1 MNLLLIDSK
10 IPGLDIFMKSCNQ
23 NTKFVVYHTE
33 FVTFQMLDNK
43 ISSLNVYRYNN
54 LGFVFVNDY
63 TNKLFLDNKTF
74 INYNENREIIEN
86 TTTYFIKYLVR
97 RYSIK
102 NIDFL
107 GCNLLNDFF
116 WKKYFEFIKKQNNIQ
131 VRASDDTTGNLSS
144 GGNWILES
152 TGINVEKMYFNRN
165 IQYWN
170 YLLDNGPTALSSF
183 IITTDSSNNS
193 YSCGKNNQ
201 GQLGI
206 GNTTD
211 KNTFQNIIT
220 NIFGKKVISIVGGN
234 EFALLIT
241 NESQANLYSCGYNVN
256 GQLGLGNNTSPN
268 TTFQNVTINISEKK
282 IIAVSAGVGHSLI
295 ITSEATNNLYSCGK
309 NSEGQLGIGNTTDNN
324 TFQNVTTNINGK
336 NIVFI
341 SAGSFSS
348 YVLTNENSNNLYSC
362 GRNLDGELGLN
373 DNINKTTFQN
383 VTTDISGKKIIHV
396 AGGGSS
402 SYILT
407 NESQNNLYS
416 TGNNDIYGELGL
428 GDYSD
433 RIRYTNV
440 STNISGKKIIS
451 VSPGEQHCCILTS
464 DTSNNLYTCGKNLF
478 GQLGLGYFDSSGINI
493 FKLSSNTIL
502 NKYYNGISSGT
513 NCLLVT
519 TSEVRNNFYVV
530 GRNNTGL
537 LGLNN
542 TTDIN
547 ILTNSSL
554 NIINKK
560 ILLNSLMNLNTPN
573 TSSFLSFNYG
583 TNNITY
589 YTTAQ
594 NRDSNTIYINSLINP
609 ETYFPSLIGI
619 IGQAYTLEPLGTT
632 FANVISFTVNSLYL
646 SNVYY
651 QYNINSELFLM
662 STHNQQLPY
671 YSYDGENITIYT
683 QILFAYL
690 IITTPETKSGSQFSN
705 LNNLIISA
713 TDDPL
718 ILPNTKLNY
727 TFYNTPSVI
736 VNDSNDWDISASIT
750 MSSMFRDSSF
760 NGTITNWKPI
770 NVKDMSYMFY
780 GSNIFNQK
788 LSYNPVNG
796 YWDVS
801 SVTNMESIFN
811 ESTLFNNSQTLKGV
825 TEPMNWQ
832 LNPNVNLTND
842 ISNSG
847 LTVANAQSL
856 APDLLLYIN
865 IGVLSENS
873 GTSNYNFIFNN
884 EDNSVGT
891 SNTVNGSSKYTF
903 LCSRYN
909 IAGDSLWNFKID
921 CSSSQLS
928 DGSMSSD
935 LSRNLCIS
943 GRWYN
948 KPDTACRFY
957 NNNNTLASTLNY
969 SGSSKQNAFLTK
981 YDYSGNFSWRIGMS
995 GTDPNCE
1002 IMLSNTAF
1010 DTNGNI
1016 YGIGKNNYLI
1026 TLQNSDSNTWR
1037 TVGNITDTFDSAWLF
1052 KYNSSGT
1059 GQWLSRITSTT
1070 GTSTNGIIVNVDS
1083 NNNIYGA
1090 GPYNGNTSIYN
1101 ASNTLVKIY
1110 TSKGNWISKYT
1121 PSGNVSWA
1129 TYLRGTNITTRGI
1142 GYSLDNDVYFC
1153 GGFNTSGVNFV
1164 NYTDISFVSLLNTSN
1179 DNAFISK
1186 YNTYGNCAWAART
1199 GYSFLPSST
1208 VGYNTSVCSEKQ
1220 LQDISYPLG
1229 GLKFGIYNGYFQ
1241 DFSGINDIYGSGFF
1255 YSNYPFYNGITSDF
1269 TNLSTATLNQL
1280 GSSPS
1285 QDFRSVCW
1293 YGFFKSKK
1301 TGTYTF
1307 KTRSDNASYLF
1318 INGNTIV
1325 NNGGLHA
1332 AQDKTGTC
1340 YLIAGTY
1347 YYIQIFYGKKTG
1359 DNTLEVSYSEPANNG
1374 SSTTSSY
1381 IKNSTG
1387 LDTYYID
1394 ENSQYM
1400 CFYDNWINQPLGV
1413 LPYGTYNASLT
1424 PSGPGIAVIILNI
1437 NENYI
1442 NLMYNANATTKV
1454 NLFNRPA
1461 VNPNIYKYVH
1471 MKYKTSDAP
1480 DLLSFFYSTNDIFVE
1495 SRSVKLNYPVTNTN
1509 NTWQHLLFD
1518 MSNEPNWLTGNWT
1531 HYQFTRSSDAS
1542 TTRYIEFQYFY
1553 ISDSPNYPLNETG
1566 NSLYVSGISKA
1577 QQISI
1582 YNSTFSYNTTGNGF
1596 YATPN
1601 TLIRTYNGTNN
1612 TSDKSYLI
1620 KYDLNGSCIWSVYLP
1635 STSDVR
1641 VQTTKVD
1648 KTGNVYVFGHFQG
1661 TFSVN
1666 NKAGVTFKT
1675 LISNDNG
1682 TNFDTFLIIYS
1693 GDGDVLWC
1701 CQQESTQKD
1710 QVISSSNEVSPL
1722 LQGQSLSLS

>member
-1 MNLLLIDSK
+1 MNLLLIDSE

-23 NTKFVVYHTE
+23 NTKFVVYHTK
-33 FVTFQMLDNK
+33 FVTFQMLDKK

-63 TNKLFLDNKTF
+63 TNKLFLDNKPF

-86 TTTYFIKYLVR
+86 TTTNFIKYLVK

-107 GCNLLNDFF
+107 ACNLLNDFF

-144 GGNWILES
+144 GGDWILES
-152 TGINVEKMYFNRN
+152 TGVNVEKLYFNRN

-170 YLLDNGPTALSSF
+170 YLLDNGPTALSSY

-193 YSCGKNNQ
+193 YSCGRNNQ

-206 GNTTD
+206 GNTS
-211 KNTFQNIIT
+211 NRNSFQNITT

-234 EFALLIT
+234 EFSLLIT
-241 NESQANLYSCGYNVN
+241 NETQNNLYSCGYNVD

-268 TTFQNVTINISEKK
+268 TTFQNITINISGKK
-282 IIAVSAGVGHSLI
+282 IIAVSAGVRHSLI
-295 ITSEATNNLYSCGK
+295 ITSEATNNLYSCGR
-309 NSEGQLGIGNTTDNN
+309 NSEGQLGIGNTTNIN
-324 TFQNVTTNINGK
+324 TFQNVTTNISGK
-336 NIVFI
+336 KIVFI
-341 SAGSFSS
+341 SAGGYSS
-348 YVLTNENSNNLYSC
+348 YALTNENSNNLYSC
-362 GRNLDGELGLN
+362 GRNLDGELGLS
-373 DNINKTTFQN
+373 DKINKTTFQN
-383 VTTDISGKKIIHV
+383 VTADISGKKIIAV
-396 AGGGSS
+396 AGGGFS

-416 TGNNDIYGELGL
+416 TGDNDNYGELGL

-440 STNISGKKIIS
+440 TTNISGKKIIS
-451 VSPGEQHCCILTS
+451 VSPGDQHCCILTN
-464 DTSNNLYTCGKNLF
+464 DTSNNLYTCGKNVF
-478 GQLGLGYFDSSGINI
+478 GQLGLGYFDSSGINV

-502 NKYYNGISSGT
+502 NKYYNGISSGSD
-513 NCLLVT
+513 CLLVT
-519 TSEVRNNFYVV
+519 TSEVENNFYVV

-547 ILTNSSL
+547 ILTNSTL
-554 NIINKK
+554 NIQNKK
-560 ILLNSLMNLNTPN
+560 ILFNSLMNLDTPN

-609 ETYFPSLIGI
+609 EAYFPSLVGT

-632 FANVISFTVNSLYL
+632 FANVISFTINSLYL

-662 STHNQQLPY
+662 SNDNQQLPY

-713 TDDPL
+713 TDEPL
-718 ILPNTKLNY
+718 ILPNTRLNY

-736 VNDSNDWDISASIT
+736 INDFNDWDVSSSIT

-780 GSNIFNQK
+780 SSKTFNQK
-788 LSYNPVNG
+788 LSYNPING

-811 ESTLFNNSQTLKGV
+811 ESTLFNNSQTLEGV

-847 LTVANAQSL
+847 LTVANAQTL
-856 APDLLLYIN
+856 APDLLVYLN

-873 GTSNYNFIFNN
+873 GTSNYNVIFYN

-891 SNTVNGSSKYTF
+891 SNTVNGPSKYTF

-921 CSSSQLS
+921 CSSTDVIGSQLS
-928 DGSMSSD
+928 EGSISSD

-943 GRWYN
+943 GIWYN
-948 KPDTACRFY
+948 TPDTACRFY

-995 GTDPNCE
+995 GTDPSCG

-1010 DTNGNI
+1010 DTSGNI
-1016 YGIGKNNYLI
+1016 YGIGRNDYLI
-1026 TLQNSDSNTWR
+1026 SLQNSDSTTWR
-1037 TVGNITDTFDSAWLF
+1037 TVGNITDNFNSAWLF
-1052 KYNSSGT
+1052 KYNNSGT
-1059 GQWLSRITSTT
+1059 GQWLSRITSTS
-1070 GTSTNGIIVNVDS
+1070 GTATDGVIVNVDS

-1090 GPYNGNTSIYN
+1090 GSYDVSTNVYN
-1101 ASNTLVKIY
+1101 ASNTLVK
-1110 TSKGNWISKYT
+1110 SFMNKGNWISKYT

-1129 TYLRGTNITTRGI
+1129 THLRGTNITTRGI

-1164 NYTDISFVSLLNTSN
+1164 NQTDISFVSLVDISN

-1186 YNTYGNCAWAART
+1186 YNSYGNCSWAART
-1199 GYSFLPSST
+1199 GYSFLPSLSI
-1208 VGYNTSVCSEKQ
+1208 GYNTSICSEKQ
-1220 LQDISYPLG
+1220 LQDISYPQE

-1255 YSNYPFYNGITSDF
+1255 YSNYPFYTGITSNF
-1269 TNLSTATLNQL
+1269 TNLSTATLNQF
-1280 GSSPS
+1280 GPSPG

-1293 YGFFKSKK
+1293 YGFFKPKK
-1301 TGTYTF
+1301 TGVYTF
-1307 KTRSDNASYLF
+1307 KTRSDDASYLF
-1318 INGNTIV
+1318 INGNTV
-1325 NNGGLHA
+1325 VDNGGIHG
-1332 AQDKTGTC
+1332 AQDRTGTC
-1340 YLIAGTY
+1340 NLISGTY
-1347 YYIQIFYGKKTG
+1347 YYIQIFYGERTG
-1359 DNTLEVSYSEPANNG
+1359 NDSLEVSYSEPNNDGTAN
-1374 SSTTSSY
+1374 TSSY
-1381 IKNSTG
+1381 IRNATG
-1387 LDTYYID
+1387 LDTYYMD

-1400 CFYDNWINQPLGV
+1400 GFYDNWINQPLGV
-1413 LPYGTYNASLT
+1413 T
-1424 PSGPGIAVIILNI
+1424 PTGSYSTDADMVILERK
-1437 NENYI
+1437 ENYI
-1442 NLMYNANATTKV
+1442 SLQLNNSSNQALY
-1454 NLFNRPA
+1454 LYNRPA
-1461 VNPNIYKYVH
+1461 INPNIYKYVH
-1471 MKYKTSDAP
+1471 MKYKTTNTPS
-1480 DLLSFFYSTNDIFVE
+1480 SFSLRYSTSTSFSSSN
-1495 SRSVKLNYPVTNTN
+1495 SVSFNYPVTNTI
-1509 NTWQHLLFD
+1509 NTWQHVVFD
-1518 MSNEPNWLTGNWT
+1518 MSNEPNWLTANWT
-1531 HYQFTRSSDAS
+1531 HYQLYREAFGTRF
-1542 TTRYIEFQYFY
+1542 IEFEYFY
-1553 ISDSPNYPLNETG
+1553 ISDSQNYPLNETG
-1566 NSLYVSGISKA
+1566 NSLYVSGVSKA
-1577 QQISI
+1577 QNISI
-1582 YNSTFSYNTTGNGF
+1582 YNSTFFYNTPTTIPSLGF
-1596 YATPN
+1596 SGTPN
-1601 TLIRTYNGTNN
+1601 RFIRTYSGTNN
-1612 TSDKSYLI
+1612 TSNKSYLI
-1620 KYDLNGSCIWSVYLP
+1620 KYDLNGSCIWSVYLQ
-1635 STSDVR
+1635 STLNVR
-1641 VQTTKVD
+1641 IQTTKVD
-1648 KTGNVYVFGHFQG
+1648 KTGNIYVFGHFEG

-1666 NKAGVTFKT
+1666 NKDGVTFKT
-1675 LISNDNG
+1675 LISNG
-1682 TNFDTFLIIYS
+1682 FDTFLIIYS
-1693 GDGDVLWC
+1693 GDGNVLWS
-1701 CQQESTQKD
+1701 CQQGSAQKD
-1710 QVISSSNEVSPL
+1710 QVISSSFGVTPL